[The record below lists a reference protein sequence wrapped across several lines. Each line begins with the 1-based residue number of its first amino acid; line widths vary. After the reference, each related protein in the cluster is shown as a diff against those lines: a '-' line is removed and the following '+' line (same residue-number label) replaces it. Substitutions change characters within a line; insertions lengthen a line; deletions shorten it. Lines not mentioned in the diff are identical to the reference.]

1 MEQKEILLKDQILEI
16 PNFLDLRTLVK
27 FLKYIN
33 KLDSEKKFADA
44 SSCFKKISKKSS
56 RMLCGTNN

>member
-16 PNFLDLRTLVK
+16 PNFLDLGTLVK

-33 KLDSEKKFADA
+33 KLDFENKFAD
-44 SSCFKKISKKSS
+44 S
-56 RMLCGTNN
+56 RII

>member
-33 KLDSEKKFADA
+33 KLDSEKNLK
-44 SSCFKKISKKSS
+44 
-56 RMLCGTNN
+56 MLGL

>member
-27 FLKYIN
+27 FLKYIRHN
-33 KLDSEKKFADA
+33 NFLSSKYIISE
-44 SSCFKKISKKSS
+44 C
-56 RMLCGTNN
+56 